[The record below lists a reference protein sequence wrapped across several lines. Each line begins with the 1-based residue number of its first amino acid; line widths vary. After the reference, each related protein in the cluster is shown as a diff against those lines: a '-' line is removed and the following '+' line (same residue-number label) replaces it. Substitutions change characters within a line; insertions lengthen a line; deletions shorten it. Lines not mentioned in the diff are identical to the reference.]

1 VLIFHAWEMAY
12 TSVSAESQAIVRIT
26 DMDEWMQTMKIQKQK
41 GMTLI
46 GFIFVLSFVVFISY
60 IGMKIAPIYMEYY
73 SVVSAMNG
81 VAAERGSAR
90 LSPYD
95 LRVRILNRLYVSYS
109 DDNVKEKDIKL
120 VRNNGVNLR
129 IAYEVRKPVIGNL
142 DVVAKFDKSVRLS
155 D

>member
-1 VLIFHAWEMAY
+1 MGA
-12 TSVSAESQAIVRIT
+12 
-26 DMDEWMQTMKIQKQK
+26 MKIYKQG

-73 SVVSAMNG
+73 AVVSAMNG
-81 VAAERGSAR
+81 VASERGSAN

-95 LRVRILNRLYVSYS
+95 IRVRVLNRLYVSYS
-109 DDNVKEKDIKL
+109 ADNVKEQNIKL
-120 VRNNGVNLR
+120 VRANGVNLR

-142 DVVAKFDKSVRLS
+142 DVVAKFDRTVRLAN
-155 D
+155 

>member
-1 VLIFHAWEMAY
+1 MNRYSKNTH
-12 TSVSAESQAIVRIT
+12 T
-26 DMDEWMQTMKIQKQK
+26 DERMQTMNIHKQR

-46 GFIFVLSFVVFISY
+46 GFVIVLSFVIFISF

-81 VAAERGSAR
+81 VASERGSAN
-90 LSPYD
+90 LSPFD
-95 LRVRILNRLYVSYS
+95 IRVKVLNRLYVSYS
-109 DDNVKEKDIKL
+109 ADNVKEQNIKL

-142 DVVAKFDKSVRLS
+142 DVVAKFDKTVRLS
-155 D
+155 N

>member
-1 VLIFHAWEMAY
+1 MLIFHAWEMAY